1 MKNRNSSLSSIE
13 GVLFKD
19 STFEF
24 LKIVIIENNSQDGIL
39 YSNSFSAVFL
49 KIVGVS
55 YIKLKA

>member
-1 MKNRNSSLSSIE
+1 MKNRNSSLSTIE

-24 LKIVIIENNSQDGIL
+24 LKIVIIENNSQDGIS

-49 KIVGVS
+49 KIVGVL